1 MRRVFLMTLTILVLV
16 LAVRAGAQLAAPP
29 LALATPAV
37 PALNVTPNL
46 VVTRLMS
53 FDRDG
58 DGRVVRHELPERM
71 HDVLTRGD
79 TSKDQAL
86 DRDEVRKLATR
97 PAAQVAVRG
106 FQPGIYGFGGTT
118 FDTRLHIEGAIEDLR
133 LAGDTRD
140 KALEIAHAFK
150 TVSAADAKASMLK
163 TMATVLT
170 AEQLADFASTLD
182 GHARVITAF
191 KGEGG
196 VTFFGANADDLA
208 TQKLKTFPVRMVGAV
223 DPMMHVEKYDLA
235 PAPKAQAVAAVQQ
248 FKTAQSGQLTEADR
262 AALVDQMRGILDD
275 EQRDDLRAALDR
287 KPIVK
292 QTSGMTLVTSARLA
306 TAARKL
312 QAVPMQPGSTFEVR
326 NLLLTR

>member
-1 MRRVFLMTLTILVLV
+1 MTLTILVLV

-37 PALNVTPNL
+37 PAVSSLKVTPDL

-79 TSKDQAL
+79 ASRDQAL

-106 FQPGIYGFGGTT
+106 FQPGSYGFGGTT

-133 LAGDTRD
+133 LAGDTRE
-140 KALEIAHAFK
+140 KALEIASRFK
-150 TVSAADAKASMLK
+150 TVTAAEAKASMLA
-163 TMATVLT
+163 TMATLLT
-170 AEQLADFASTLD
+170 AEQLQDFTSSLD
-182 GHARVITAF
+182 TRVRVVTAF
-191 KGEGG
+191 ENEGG
-196 VTFFGANADDLA
+196 VTFFGANADDIA
-208 TQKLKTFPVRMVGAV
+208 SHNLKKTLSVRMVGVV
-223 DPMMHVEKYDLA
+223 DPMMHIEKYALA
-235 PAPKAQAVAAVQQ
+235 PAANGKAVAAVQQ
-248 FKTAQSGQLTEADR
+248 FRTAQSGQLTATDR
-262 AALVDQMRGILDD
+262 AALVDAMQGILDD

-292 QTSGMTLVTSARLA
+292 QTPGVTVATAARLA
-306 TAARKL
+306 TAARQL
-312 QAVPMQPGSTFEVR
+312 QAVPMQPGSTFKVQ
-326 NLLLTR
+326 NLLLTK